1 MVSSNKKKKLLK
13 CTTSLAAIIHK
24 WMRFQFFRVRVG
36 RDRRAA
42 VSCCTQLANDRITH
56 VTTTCT
62 AVFWSRNQ
70 SGNETA
76 CGGFRHDVIISKNSC
91 TNVICLEFAECIL
104 EPVLELSIAC
114 CIHTEKREKRS
125 GIKEIPNGSLR
136 RSHRALY

>member
-1 MVSSNKKKKLLK
+1 MCISDLQKFCCSRIIDSRVEGYPYSIIYGRIYVYYVICDKAVVVSSNKKKKLLK
-13 CTTSLAAIIHK
+13 CTTGLAAIIHK

-62 AVFWSRNQ
+62 AVFWSRNL

-91 TNVICLEFAECIL
+91 TTSFV
-104 EPVLELSIAC
+104 
-114 CIHTEKREKRS
+114 
-125 GIKEIPNGSLR
+125 
-136 RSHRALY
+136 